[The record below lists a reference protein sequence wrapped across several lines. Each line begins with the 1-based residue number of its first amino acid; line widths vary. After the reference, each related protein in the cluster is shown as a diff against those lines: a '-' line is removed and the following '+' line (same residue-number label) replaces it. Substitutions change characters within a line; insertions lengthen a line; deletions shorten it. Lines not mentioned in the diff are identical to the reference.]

1 MTTFDA
7 DYLLDLARQKSSES
21 RLELAATVS
30 DLFSE
35 KHTVLTDRERSLMY
49 VILHRIVKD
58 AEMDVRKVI
67 SSRLADRE
75 DAPLELIEILAN
87 DEIDVAYPIL
97 TESTVLQAEEL
108 IEIIRTR
115 TLEHQLAV
123 SIRNSVSEDVSEAL
137 VSTKDE
143 RVIRSLL
150 QNENA
155 TISHATMEYL
165 VEQSER
171 VDSFQEPILRRSEL
185 DPDMAKRM
193 YMWVSA
199 ALRKYIIEKCNLDQT
214 DIDNLIEDV
223 MIDKLEDVRASAEE
237 GRKSELLAKELNKQ
251 GRISPE
257 LMLRALQDGEV
268 KFFVDLLA
276 EAAGLRTNLVMRF
289 MLEPGGEG
297 LCVACRV
304 LGLSDYDFQRIYS
317 LSQKARRD
325 ASNKSENS
333 VAEAVKFYRKVSKE
347 AAADVVKRWRLN
359 SGYLAAL
366 RDLNI
371 I

>member
-7 DYLLDLARQKSSES
+7 DYLLELARQKSSES
-21 RLELAATVS
+21 RHELAETVS

-35 KHTVLTDRERSLMY
+35 SHAVLSDRERGLMY
-49 VILHRIVKD
+49 VILQRIVKD
-58 AEMDVRKVI
+58 AEMDVRKMI

-75 DAPLELIEILAN
+75 DAPLDLIEVLAN

-97 TESTVLQAEEL
+97 TESTVLQSEDL
-108 IEIIRTR
+108 IGVIRTR
-115 TLEHQLAV
+115 TFEHQLAV
-123 SIRNSVSEDVSEAL
+123 SIRNSVSEDVSDAL
-137 VSTKDE
+137 VATNDE

-171 VDSFQEPILRRSEL
+171 VDSFQEPILRRNEL
-185 DPDMAKRM
+185 SSDMAKRM

-199 ALRKYIIEKCNLDQT
+199 ALRKYIIEKCNLNQSE
-214 DIDNLIEDV
+214 IDNLIEDV
-223 MIDKLEDVRASAEE
+223 MVEKLEDVQSTSEQ
-237 GRKSELLAKELNKQ
+237 GLKSGHLAKELNKQ

-268 KFFVDLLA
+268 KFFVDLLS
-276 EAAGLRTNLVMRF
+276 EATGLRSSLVMRF

-297 LCVACRV
+297 LCVACRS
-304 LGLSDYDFQRIYS
+304 LSLSDYDFQRIFT
-317 LSQKARRD
+317 LSQKTRRD
-325 ASNKSENS
+325 VSNKPEKN
-333 VAEAVKFYRKVSKE
+333 VAEAVKFYRNVSKE
-347 AAADVVKRWRLN
+347 AAAEVVKRWRLD
-359 SGYLAAL
+359 SSYLTAL
-366 RDLNI
+366 RDLNLI
-371 I
+371 

>member
-7 DYLLDLARQKSSES
+7 DYLLELARQKSSAS

-35 KHTVLTDRERSLMY
+35 DNTVLSDRERGLMY
-49 VILHRIVKD
+49 VILRRIVKD
-58 AEMDVRKVI
+58 AEMDVRKMI
-67 SSRLADRE
+67 SSRLADRD
-75 DAPLELIEILAN
+75 DAPLDLIEILAN

-97 TESTVLQAEEL
+97 TECSVLQAQDL
-108 IEIIRTR
+108 IAVIRTR
-115 TLEHQLAV
+115 TFEHQLAV
-123 SIRNSVSEDVSEAL
+123 SIRNSVSEGVSDAL
-137 VSTKDE
+137 VATKDE

-185 DPDMAKRM
+185 SSDMAKRM

-199 ALRKYIIEKCNLDQT
+199 ALRKYIIEKCNLAQT

-223 MIDKLEDVRASAEE
+223 MVEKLSDVVNAADE
-237 GRKSELLAKELNKQ
+237 GLKSELLAKELNKQ

-276 EAAGLRTNLVMRF
+276 EAAGLRTELVMRF
-289 MLEPGGEG
+289 ILEPGGEG
-297 LCVACRV
+297 LSVACRS
-304 LGLSDYDFQRIYS
+304 LNLSDYDFQRIFS

-325 ASNKSENS
+325 HNSKSEKN
-333 VAEAVKFYRKVSKE
+333 VADAVKFYRKVSKE
-347 AAADVVKRWRLN
+347 AASEVVKRWRLDA
-359 SGYLAAL
+359 SYLTAL
-366 RDLNI
+366 RELNLI
-371 I
+371 